1 MAQSPAHILLVEDS
15 NALARVYQ
23 EFLAVEGHTVTR
35 VASAAAAMRALA
47 DSAPDIMVLDL
58 QLPDANGIEVLKH
71 VRAEGMSV
79 AVVVVTA
86 NGSINVAVEAMR
98 EGAYDFIV
106 KPISAERL
114 IFTIRNSVER
124 QTLSTIVQTYKGQ
137 IDRNQ
142 FCGFIG
148 NSLPMQA
155 VYRTIESAA
164 RSKASIFV
172 TGESGTGKEVCAEAV
187 HQTSSRNG
195 KPFVALNCA
204 AIPKDLMESEI
215 FGHVKGAFTG
225 ATTDRTGAAMQANGG
240 TLFLDEVCD
249 MPLELQVKLLRF
261 VQTGTV
267 APVGAQSTKTVDVRF
282 ICATNRDPMEEVR
295 SGRFREDLFYRLH
308 VIPIDLPPLRERD
321 ADVIVLA
328 RHFLEVFAKE
338 EGRSFAD
345 FDEAACDTI
354 QRYQW
359 PGNVRQL
366 QNVIRNIVVLNDAQI
381 VTASMLS
388 EVLHDHG
395 EEPHLEAESAL
406 FPLQNDFGRKVSRSK
421 PVAEEVRPLAE
432 VERDAITTALDAADN
447 NVARAAAMLEISPS
461 TIYRKMARWGDGATM
476 MASTSPLS

>member
-15 NALARVYQ
+15 NALARVYE

-267 APVGAQSTKTVDVRF
+267 APVGAQSTKTAIRWKKCDQGGSVR
-282 ICATNRDPMEEVR
+282 TY
-295 SGRFREDLFYRLH
+295 ST
-308 VIPIDLPPLRERD
+308 
-321 ADVIVLA
+321 
-328 RHFLEVFAKE
+328 
-338 EGRSFAD
+338 
-345 FDEAACDTI
+345 AC
-354 QRYQW
+354 
-359 PGNVRQL
+359 
-366 QNVIRNIVVLNDAQI
+366 
-381 VTASMLS
+381 M
-388 EVLHDHG
+388 
-395 EEPHLEAESAL
+395 L
-406 FPLQNDFGRKVSRSK
+406 FP
-421 PVAEEVRPLAE
+421 
-432 VERDAITTALDAADN
+432 
-447 NVARAAAMLEISPS
+447 S
-461 TIYRKMARWGDGATM
+461 TCRR
-476 MASTSPLS
+476 